1 MSSKLTAKIICNFH
15 YLLNIIHHQST
26 RMFYSISKDRIR
38 SFIII
43 VFLASSITSCRSN
56 DDYSKIAVAGSTY
69 IDAINL
75 LLEES
80 ANTRIDLTS
89 EQILAIDRV
98 GSGINTKQ
106 YNDLSDADKNI
117 TAALNRIIEHNSI
130 VKDYFSLLQELATSD
145 SPQRAQVE
153 IENVAKN
160 LTTIG
165 DLIRKDKNISISSTS
180 SSARL
185 GAISNFIVK
194 LQIKEAL
201 KKELEQRGQLIDR
214 ELETQQEAL
223 KTISKLLL
231 DQKRLILDLQ
241 ETRFVTRPI
250 TASTPVNNE
259 DKWIETRRNILKM
272 NVMSSKLNNASSALG
287 KFRSIFKSVIE
298 GKSDL
303 TSINLFL
310 AEVEA
315 FTKLINNK

>member
-1 MSSKLTAKIICNFH
+1 MSNKLTTKTICSFH
-15 YLLNIIHHQST
+15 YLFNLIHHQRT
-26 RMFYSISKDRIR
+26 IMFYSISKDRIR

-43 VFLASSITSCRSN
+43 AFLASSITSCRSN

-80 ANTRIDLTS
+80 ANTTIDLSS
-89 EQILAIDRV
+89 EKILASDRI
-98 GSGINTKQ
+98 GSGINAER
-106 YNDLSDADKNI
+106 YNDLSNADKNR

-130 VKDYFSLLQELATSD
+130 VKNYFSLLQELATSD
-145 SPQRAQVE
+145 SPQRAQIE

-165 DLIRKDKNISISSTS
+165 NLIRKDKNIPISSTS
-180 SSARL
+180 SSTRL

-214 ELETQQEAL
+214 ELETQQEVL

-231 DQKRLILDLQ
+231 EEKQLFLELQ
-241 ETRFVTRPI
+241 ETRFVIRPV

-310 AEVEA
+310 TEVEA